1 MSLFNTYIIV
11 VIMYTVS
18 TEKQKQ
24 RIFSILSLTR
34 VSTVT
39 RDVGIVILSVCLS
52 VTFRYSIEM
61 T

>member
-1 MSLFNTYIIV
+1 
-11 VIMYTVS
+11 MYTVS